1 MRTFLPLLAL
11 LALVPACGAGENV
24 AASRDGGSRDGAV
37 EPSVDARAPD
47 DVGHDAAPRPD
58 GGPVRDAGRPHTLGP
73 PYPVVFA
80 HGFFGFEDFAGIDF
94 IQYFFGVRAAL
105 EAAGETNVYFPAVDP
120 FNTSEVRGAQ
130 LAAAIEAILDETG
143 YRQVNIVAH
152 SQGGLDARVVAHDH
166 PEWVASVT
174 TVATPHHGTRLS
186 DVLDGIVADGR
197 FRDALDAI
205 ATLVLAPLYDADGST
220 SSVWLGLDQFNTP
233 NITAFNAA
241 YPDSSDVFYYSIGG
255 RTQSSSGGA
264 DCARSGRPAFITRW
278 DRDRDPVDVLLSITA
293 AIVQEDVLR
302 PIPNDGLVSVP
313 SSMHGI
319 FLGCIPADH
328 LDEMGQFL
336 GDSPGLFNSFDH
348 LQFYTELVA
357 YLRDQGL

>member
-1 MRTFLPLLAL
+1 ML

-24 AASRDGGSRDGAV
+24 GVGPDAGSRDGSA
-37 EPSVDARAPD
+37 EASTDAGQARDANR
-47 DVGHDAAPRPD
+47 DAAPRPD
-58 GGPVRDAGRPHTLGP
+58 AGPPRDAGRPHTLGP
-73 PYPVVFA
+73 PYPIVFA

-94 IQYFFGVRAAL
+94 IQYFFGVGAAL
-105 EAAGETNVYFPAVDP
+105 EAAGETHVYFPAVDP
-120 FNTSEVRGAQ
+120 FNTSDVRGAQ
-130 LAAAIEAILDETG
+130 LSAAIEAILDETG

-186 DVLDGIVADGR
+186 DVLDELIVDPR
-197 FRDALDAI
+197 LRDALDAVGN
-205 ATLVLAPLYDADGST
+205 LVLAPLYDADGST

-241 YPDSSDVFYYSIGG
+241 YPDSHDVYYYSIGG
-255 RTQSSSGGA
+255 RTQSSSGGP
-264 DCARSGRPAFITRW
+264 DCAAAGRPDFITRW
-278 DRDRDPVDVLLSITA
+278 DGERDPVDVLLSVPA
-293 AIVQEDVLR
+293 AIVQEDAFDPV
-302 PIPNDGLVSVP
+302 PNDGLVSVP

-328 LDEMGQFL
+328 LDEMGQLL
-336 GDSPGLFNSFDH
+336 GDSPGVFNDFDH
-348 LQFYTELVA
+348 RIFYTELVA
-357 YLRDQGL
+357 YLRGQGL